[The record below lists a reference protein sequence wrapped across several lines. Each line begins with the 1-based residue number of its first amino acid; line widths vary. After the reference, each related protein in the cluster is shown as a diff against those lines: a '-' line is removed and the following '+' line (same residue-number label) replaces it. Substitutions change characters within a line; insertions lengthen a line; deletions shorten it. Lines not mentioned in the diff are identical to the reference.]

1 MELANGQTLKNG
13 EYRICK
19 VLGQGGFGVT
29 YLAEQVSLGRK
40 VAIKEFFMKDYC
52 ERDEETAL
60 VTLGTKSNKD
70 LVERFRQK
78 FIKEARMIASLNNQH
93 IVKIHDIFEE
103 NGTAYYVMEYY
114 GGGSLKD
121 VVSRRGALP
130 EHEAVKYVSE
140 ISDALKY
147 VHNRNMLHLDIKPS
161 NILLDENG
169 RCILIDF
176 GISKCYDDDG
186 EQTSS
191 TPVGKSKGYA
201 PMEQYVAGGINKFT
215 PATDIYSLGAVL
227 YYLVTGQT
235 PPDANEVYNDGLD
248 SEHLQSVSPAIKA
261 AMVSAMQPRRGDRPD
276 SIDNFMELFNGN
288 NIYSQEFKDE
298 QTCVSEIETT
308 AVITNFEQEI
318 SSSKI
323 FVNIWATLLLGGS
336 ILMSVGCCNWK
347 GGPYDYLNIVCL
359 FGYLSTA
366 IAAVYMYKMRKTAWF
381 LAGFAIIFGTFPQ
394 RWAYP
399 YDDYFLE
406 GGLAVALIQFTLYA
420 FLSLNKTLK

>member
-1 MELANGQTLKNG
+1 MLFNIGALLQEGKYKI
-13 EYRICK
+13 ES

-70 LVERFRQK
+70 LVERFKQK
-78 FIKEARMIASLNNQH
+78 FVKEARLIASLNNQH

>member
-70 LVERFRQK
+70 LVERFKQK
-78 FIKEARMIASLNNQH
+78 FVKEARLIASLNNQH

-191 TPVGKSKGYA
+191 TPVGKSKGCA

-261 AMVSAMQPRRGDRPD
+261 AIVSAMQPRRSDRPETIVD
-276 SIDNFMELFNGN
+276 FIIQLKSYSNERIGTHEYGHDEEVTIVEILDDKTQKDTELFQNELGTLQ
-288 NIYSQEFKDE
+288 IIVI
-298 QTCVSEIETT
+298 CVFI
-308 AVITNFEQEI
+308 
-318 SSSKI
+318 
-323 FVNIWATLLLGGS
+323 
-336 ILMSVGCCNWK
+336 VG
-347 GGPYDYLNIVCL
+347 IV
-359 FGYLSTA
+359 
-366 IAAVYMYKMRKTAWF
+366 
-381 LAGFAIIFGTFPQ
+381 
-394 RWAYP
+394 
-399 YDDYFLE
+399 
-406 GGLAVALIQFTLYA
+406 
-420 FLSLNKTLK
+420 LSLWFMINNL

>member
-1 MELANGQTLKNG
+1 M
-13 EYRICK
+13 
-19 VLGQGGFGVT
+19 T

-78 FIKEARMIASLNNQH
+78 FVKEARLIASLNNQH

-261 AMVSAMQPRRGDRPD
+261 AIVSAMQPRRSDRPD
-276 SIDNFMELFNGN
+276 SIDKFLELFNGN
-288 NIYSQEFKDE
+288 NNNSQEYKDE
-298 QTCVSEIETT
+298 QTCVSEIESNT
-308 AVITNFEQEI
+308 ILPDFEQDRRPTERWMI
-318 SSSKI
+318 YSGI
-323 FVNIWATLLLGGS
+323 
-336 ILMSVGCCNWK
+336 
-347 GGPYDYLNIVCL
+347 
-359 FGYLSTA
+359 
-366 IAAVYMYKMRKTAWF
+366 
-381 LAGFAIIFGTFPQ
+381 AIITILYLCLWIC
-394 RWAYP
+394 WA
-399 YDDYFLE
+399 
-406 GGLAVALIQFTLYA
+406 V
-420 FLSLNKTLK
+420 S

>member
-1 MELANGQTLKNG
+1 M
-13 EYRICK
+13 
-19 VLGQGGFGVT
+19 T

-70 LVERFRQK
+70 LVERFKQK
-78 FIKEARMIASLNNQH
+78 FVKEARLIASLNNQH

-121 VVSRRGALP
+121 VVSIRGALP